1 MSDDLRSLARAVCE
15 AAYLEG
21 EFLLRSGRRARFYFD
36 KYCFE
41 SDPQLLGRL
50 AAALRSRVPPKTD
63 LLAGLELG
71 GVPVATALGLATGI
85 PLVFVRK
92 EAKAYGT
99 RKLAEGAAVA
109 DRRVVVVEDV
119 VTSGGQVVEST
130 RALRERGAVVDHA
143 LCVLDREAGAA
154 DTLRAIGVELRP
166 LLTLAAVKP
175 WMPSE
180 RRASVGGSLTDG

>member
-21 EFLLRSGRRARFYFD
+21 DFVLRSGRRARFYFD
-36 KYCFE
+36 KYRFE

-71 GVPVATALGLATGI
+71 GVPIATALGLATGI
-85 PLVFVRK
+85 PVVFVRK
-92 EAKAYGT
+92 TAKAYGT
-99 RKLAEGAAVA
+99 RKLAEGPAVVGK
-109 DRRVVVVEDV
+109 RVVVVEDV
-119 VTSGGQVVEST
+119 VTSGGRVVESSH
-130 RALRERGAVVDHA
+130 ALREHGAVVDHA

-154 DTLRAIGVELRP
+154 EALRAIGVELRP
-166 LLTLAAVKP
+166 LFTLADVKP
-175 WMPSE
+175 WMPAQH
-180 RRASVGGSLTDG
+180 RASPDGRLTNG

>member
-1 MSDDLRSLARAVCE
+1 MSDDLRSLACAVCE

-21 EFLLRSGRRARFYFD
+21 DFLLRSGRRASFYFD
-36 KYCFE
+36 KYRFE

-50 AAALRSRVPPKTD
+50 AAALRSHVPPRTD

-71 GVPVATALGLATGI
+71 GVPIATALGLATGI

-99 RKLAEGAAVA
+99 RKLAEGPAVA
-109 DRRVVVVEDV
+109 ERRVVVVEDV

-130 RALRERGAVVDHA
+130 RALREHGAVIDHA

-154 DTLRAIGVELRP
+154 DALRDIGVELRP
-166 LLTLAAVKP
+166 LFTLADVTT
-175 WMPSE
+175 WM
-180 RRASVGGSLTDG
+180 RA